1 MPSFKSSS
9 YKDIDKFN
17 AYRKKDRD
25 KKVKKS
31 KDYIESNKKPCLFCN
46 STENIEF
53 HHFNPLEK
61 EVNSIA
67 RLYNYSNNRID
78 EELKKCWC
86 LCYDCHKKLH
96 RRLCDPLPI
105 CYEDT

>member
-1 MPSFKSSS
+1 MPSFKSST

-17 AYRKKDRD
+17 AYRKKDRQRQI
-25 KKVKKS
+25 KKS
-31 KDYIESNKKPCLFCN
+31 KEYIEANKKPCLFCN

-53 HHFNPLEK
+53 HHFNANEK
-61 EVNSIA
+61 ETSVTKLYNNSIK
-67 RLYNYSNNRID
+67 RID